1 MSAKIDCLEG
11 MECDVCHSTAIG
23 VNADNEFVCLECSI
37 VQSDPNFGMES
48 RLKVQRTEILHAGDI
63 GSLIG
68 PIKGTVLNTRMR
80 QLTHLQKETITPIG
94 RSSLEATH
102 LFIDLQDQFHLPL
115 TVDQLTQEFRR
126 YYPKILPRS
135 KARNVPLFSTALYL
149 QFTKQIQTP
158 LSLRQVA
165 ANTSLKIADLFHIQ
179 CPLGTLAQTCGG
191 G

>member
-68 PIKGTVLNTRMR
+68 PIKGTVSEYADAAIDPSPKRDYHAYRAMFTRS
-80 QLTHLQKETITPIG
+80 H
-94 RSSLEATH
+94 S
-102 LFIDLQDQFHLPL
+102 FI
-115 TVDQLTQEFRR
+115 
-126 YYPKILPRS
+126 Y
-135 KARNVPLFSTALYL
+135 
-149 QFTKQIQTP
+149 
-158 LSLRQVA
+158 
-165 ANTSLKIADLFHIQ
+165 
-179 CPLGTLAQTCGG
+179 
-191 G
+191 